1 MEEHTTCKHLDISGC
16 DSSCECVCDD
26 CQIRFEAGWAKRAEE
41 KNLCID
47 CGVPMELTA
56 ESLIREQYTHFF
68 QPCQACADVFKAC
81 MEVAKLCEKCH
92 SYMGNEPC
100 KRCSEANHSE

>member
-1 MEEHTTCKHLDISGC
+1 
-16 DSSCECVCDD
+16 
-26 CQIRFEAGWAKRAEE
+26 
-41 KNLCID
+41 
-47 CGVPMELTA
+47 
-56 ESLIREQYTHFF
+56 
-68 QPCQACADVFKAC
+68 